1 MQIIWVELSVKRF
14 CLFHL
19 SQLQKKKKKTSGD
32 ESTAE
37 ASVKDPVWYV
47 TLLKE
52 MRIRIS

>member
-19 SQLQKKKKKTSGD
+19 SQLQKKKKTSGD